1 MHSLVIFI
9 LSHNNF
15 LIINYYIFSF
25 QTVICRIVT
34 TVSLHSSMNIKKLK
48 ISIYYIVYNYVYEN
62 KLL

>member
-15 LIINYYIFSF
+15 LIINYCIFSF
-25 QTVICRIVT
+25 QTVHVICRIVT

-48 ISIYYIVYNYVYEN
+48 ISIYYSV
-62 KLL
+62 